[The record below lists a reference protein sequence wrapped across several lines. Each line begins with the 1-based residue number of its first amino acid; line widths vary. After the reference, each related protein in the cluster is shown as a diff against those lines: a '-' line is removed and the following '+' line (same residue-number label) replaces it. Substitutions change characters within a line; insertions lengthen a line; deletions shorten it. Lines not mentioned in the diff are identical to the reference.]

1 MNRRQGGLPITCQDL
16 FHIYPTAEGAL
27 VALRGIDL
35 EIDAGAMVA
44 LVGAS
49 GTGKSTLLNLMG
61 GLIAPSAGSLWIGD
75 YHVSEMAPTQIMEM
89 RAHDVALVLQEP
101 SANLLSYAT
110 ALDNLRWVRRNLGDA
125 VAGAPPAEEL
135 LERLGLA
142 SLAHQRVATMSGGE
156 QQRVALAS
164 AMAGSPRVLLVDE
177 PTSQLEGDEREV
189 VISLLNSINQEIG
202 ATVVIVTHDEEVAA
216 RLPRTVVVQDG
227 RVAFERRAD
236 SRYAVVGTDRSVQL
250 PETSAAGFERGA
262 MVEMAEEGGAIV
274 IRPSRDSNP
283 DPK

>member
-1 MNRRQGGLPITCQDL
+1 MSTSRQGLPISCQDL

-35 EIDAGAMVA
+35 EIEAGAMVA
-44 LVGAS
+44 LMGAS

-61 GLIAPSAGSLWIGD
+61 GVIAPSAGSLRIGE
-75 YHVSEMAPTQIMEM
+75 YHVSEMSATQIMAM
-89 RAHDVALVLQEP
+89 RSRDVALVLQEA

-110 ALDNLRWVRRNLGDA
+110 AIDNLRWVRRNLGDA
-125 VAGAPPAEEL
+125 AADAPPPEEL

-189 VISLLNSINQEIG
+189 VIALLNSINRELG
-202 ATVVIVTHDEEVAA
+202 ATVVIVTHDEEVAE
-216 RLPRTVVVQDG
+216 RLPRTVVIQDG
-227 RVAFERRAD
+227 RVAFESRAGV
-236 SRYAVVGTDRSVQL
+236 RYAVVGTDRSVQL
-250 PETSAAGFERGA
+250 PEVSTPGFERGS
-262 MVEMAEEGGAIV
+262 MVEMGQEDGTIV
-274 IRPSRDSNP
+274 IRPSGLGSQELR
-283 DPK
+283 

>member
-1 MNRRQGGLPITCQDL
+1 MSAPHGGLPISCQDL

-35 EIDAGAMVA
+35 EIEAGAMVA
-44 LVGAS
+44 LMGAS

-61 GLIAPSAGSLWIGD
+61 GVIAPSAGSLRIGE
-75 YHVSEMAPTQIMEM
+75 YHVSEMSPAQIMAM
-89 RAHDVALVLQEP
+89 RARDVALVLQEA

-125 VAGAPPAEEL
+125 AAGAPPPEAL

-164 AMAGSPRVLLVDE
+164 AMAGAPRVLLVDE

-189 VISLLNSINQEIG
+189 VIALLDSINREIG
-202 ATVVIVTHDEEVAA
+202 ATVVIVTHDEEVAT
-216 RLPRTVVVQDG
+216 RLPRTVVIQDG
-227 RVAFERRAD
+227 RVAFESRAGV
-236 SRYAVVGTDRSVQL
+236 RYAVVGTDRSVQL
-250 PETSAAGFERGA
+250 PEASAAGFERGS
-262 MVEMAEEGGAIV
+262 MVEMSEEDGTIV
-274 IRPSRDSNP
+274 VRPSGNQNRVP
-283 DPK
+283 E